1 MRTAIPQTKQI
12 ISNGYGTINHKA
24 SSAVRCLLK
33 YYSYMCHFNQ
43 PMIACMDSV
52 MEIKSLKNKEEEL
65 LREVLEKTHWDLVKT
80 ARLLK
85 ITLSQ
90 VKRKIKEFSLE
101 RTDDP

>member
-1 MRTAIPQTKQI
+1 
-12 ISNGYGTINHKA
+12 
-24 SSAVRCLLK
+24 
-33 YYSYMCHFNQ
+33 MCHFNQ

>member
-1 MRTAIPQTKQI
+1 
-12 ISNGYGTINHKA
+12 
-24 SSAVRCLLK
+24 
-33 YYSYMCHFNQ
+33 
-43 PMIACMDSV
+43 

-65 LREVLEKTHWDLVKT
+65 LREVLGKTHWDLVKT

>member
-1 MRTAIPQTKQI
+1 
-12 ISNGYGTINHKA
+12 
-24 SSAVRCLLK
+24 
-33 YYSYMCHFNQ
+33 
-43 PMIACMDSV
+43 

-65 LREVLEKTHWDLVKT
+65 LREVLGKTHWDLVKT

-101 RTDDP
+101 RTDNP

>member
-1 MRTAIPQTKQI
+1 M
-12 ISNGYGTINHKA
+12 Y
-24 SSAVRCLLK
+24 
-33 YYSYMCHFNQ
+33 HFNQ
-43 PMIACMDSV
+43 PMISPMGAV

-65 LREVLEKTHWDLVKT
+65 LREVLGKTHWDLVKT

>member
-1 MRTAIPQTKQI
+1 
-12 ISNGYGTINHKA
+12 
-24 SSAVRCLLK
+24 
-33 YYSYMCHFNQ
+33 
-43 PMIACMDSV
+43 MIACMDSV

-65 LREVLEKTHWDLVKT
+65 LREVLGKTHWDLVKT